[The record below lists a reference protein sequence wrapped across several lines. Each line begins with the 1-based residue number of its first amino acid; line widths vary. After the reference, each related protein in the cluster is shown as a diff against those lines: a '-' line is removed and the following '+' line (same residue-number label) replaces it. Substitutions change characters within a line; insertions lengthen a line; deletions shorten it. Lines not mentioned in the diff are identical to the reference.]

1 MRPLRPSC
9 GQFFPL
15 QLYDLSCFKNPP
27 FRLSDSSFKLR
38 PRDLRFCQFPASRFK
53 VSS

>member
-15 QLYDLSCFKNPP
+15 QLYHLACFKNPP
-27 FRLSDSSFKLR
+27 FCLSDSSFELR
-38 PRDLRFCQFPASRFK
+38 PRDLSFCQVPAPHLK
-53 VSS
+53 VSP